1 MIIAIDG
8 PAASGK
14 GTLARNLAQHLGYA
28 YLDTGALYRTVAKL
42 VMDAGADPADENA
55 AHEAAKTLQKIVT
68 PALLADPAI
77 RNDEIGNAA
86 AKVAAM
92 PDVRQALLDLQRDFA
107 KTPPNQALGAVLD
120 GRDIGTVIC
129 PDANVKLYVV
139 ADPSVRAERRTKEL
153 QSKGLDATY
162 EAVLADMRARDE
174 RDAGR
179 KGAPLKPADD
189 AVVLDTTHLS
199 EQQVFQAALD
209 LIKARTP

>member
-14 GTLARNLAQHLGYA
+14 GTLARNLAKHLNYA
-28 YLDTGALYRTVAKL
+28 YLDTGALYRTVAKIVL
-42 VMDAGADPADENA
+42 DAGADPANEAA
-55 AHEAAKTLQKIVT
+55 AHEAALTLQKMVT
-68 PALLADPAI
+68 PDLLADPAI
-77 RNDEIGNAA
+77 RNDEVGNAA
-86 AKVAAM
+86 AKVAAI
-92 PDVRQALLDLQRDFA
+92 PAVRQALLDLQRNFA
-107 KTPPNQALGAVLD
+107 KNPPDQRLGVVLD

-129 PDANVKLYVV
+129 PDAQAKLFIV
-139 ADPSVRAERRTKEL
+139 ADPEIRAQRRTKEL
-153 QSKGLDATY
+153 QAKGLNVTY

-189 AVVLDTTHLS
+189 AVVLDTTKLS

>member
-1 MIIAIDG
+1 MIVAIDG

-14 GTLARNLAQHLGYA
+14 GTLARNLAQHLNYA
-28 YLDTGALYRTVAKL
+28 YLDTGALYRTVAKIVL
-42 VMDAGADPADENA
+42 DAGQDPADEQA
-55 AHEAAKTLQKIVT
+55 AHAAALQLQKTVSA
-68 PALLADPAI
+68 ALLADPAI
-77 RNDEIGNAA
+77 RHDAIGNAA
-86 AKVAAM
+86 AKVAAI
-92 PDVRQALLDLQRDFA
+92 PSVRQALLDLQRNFA
-107 KTPPNQALGAVLD
+107 KTPPNQLLGAILD

-129 PDANVKLYVV
+129 PDAQVKLYVV
-139 ADPSVRAERRTKEL
+139 ADASIRAERRTKEL
-153 QSKGLDATY
+153 QSKGIETNY

-189 AVVLDTTHLS
+189 AVVLDTTRLS